1 MPIHYADC
9 EGPCCCRCSACSTV
23 GYFDKYTA
31 TIPKQTQVAS
41 SACDITLAFITNAQ
55 TPITVTLNGFE
66 TSEGSMAWNGLGG
79 GLAGVNVTYPTY
91 STEAVYGSAGG
102 TGKCVWS
109 YFNVTQHP
117 IYLEWVMTYIRYFRP
132 AGFTTGMRL
141 QYDIWLFA
149 LGCGLRKLTSYFDYD
164 DATCINPGGAN
175 FVHTGDDLEN
185 TVGWTPVWDGNATV
199 DLFGGATW
207 YQCGKNSDGT
217 DVTVESFGMAAPASA
232 PVASKSSASSRIAMT
247 ISNPDRCQYRGKRI
261 KISAGCSGWGSACT
275 WECKS
280 ADPDVSDHLGG
291 VMETVL
297 SDDCQ
302 SCPGYSLRVE
312 SAGKGI
318 AGWLEQ

>member
-1 MPIHYADC
+1 MPTYTTDC
-9 EGPCCCRCSACSTV
+9 EGKCCCRCEACSGS
-23 GYFDKYTA
+23 GYYDQYTA

-55 TPITVTLNGFE
+55 TPITVALNGFE
-66 TSEGSMAWNGLGG
+66 TSEGSMVWNGLGG
-79 GLAGVNVTYPTY
+79 GLAGVTVTNPTY

-141 QYDIWLFA
+141 QYDFWVFS

-164 DATCINPGGAN
+164 DATCANPGGAN

-185 TVGWTPVWDGNATV
+185 TVGWTPIWDGNATV
-199 DLFGGATW
+199 DLVGGATW

-217 DVTVESFGMAAPASA
+217 TYVEVSAEAIGSPSIVMAATTSPQ
-232 PVASKSSASSRIAMT
+232 SKRRHIPLAH
-247 ISNPDRCQYRGKRI
+247 PDRCAFLGNRTERRV
-261 KISAGCSGWGSACT
+261 GCNGWLCRHACD
-275 WECKS
+275 KGRP
-280 ADPDVSDHLGG
+280 AVPGG
-291 VMETVL
+291 L
-297 SDDCQ
+297 CQ
-302 SCPGYSLRVE
+302 SCEVYVVDPDFD
-312 SAGKGI
+312 GKG
-318 AGWLEQ
+318 AEGWLQ